1 MRGPNHHR
9 CRKSNFV
16 KLKDQT
22 FHQRDTV
29 AIFKISL
36 IFQNPKATEAYLGP
50 IKKNWEFVITNLKIC
65 YNEFNLF

>member
-16 KLKDQT
+16 ILKDQT

-29 AIFKISL
+29 AIFKISH
-36 IFQNPKATEAYLGP
+36 PKATEAHLGP
-50 IKKNWEFVITNLKIC
+50 IKKKFGNSL
-65 YNEFNLF
+65 